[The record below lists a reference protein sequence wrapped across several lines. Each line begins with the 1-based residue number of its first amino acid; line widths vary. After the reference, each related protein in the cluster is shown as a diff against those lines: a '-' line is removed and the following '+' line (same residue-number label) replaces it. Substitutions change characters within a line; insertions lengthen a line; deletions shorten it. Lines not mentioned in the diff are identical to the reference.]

1 MDKQSRRDAIR
12 DFKERKVTRGVF
24 AVRCAPTGQVW
35 VAVSRNLDAQQNSL
49 WSGLRHGGYINR
61 DVQAAWNANGGEGSL
76 SYEVL
81 EVFDDEAMS
90 AIGRG
95 DLAKAR
101 LAHWREAL
109 GARKLVG

>member
-1 MDKQSRRDAIR
+1 MDKQSRRDAVR
-12 DFKERKVTRGVF
+12 DYKERVVSRGVF

-35 VAVSRNLDAQQNSL
+35 VAASRNLAQQQNSL
-49 WSGLRHGGYINR
+49 WFGLRQGSYVNR
-61 DVQAAWNANGGEGSL
+61 DVQAAWNAHGEAGL
-76 SYEVL
+76 AYEVL

-90 AIGRG
+90 PIGRA

-101 LAHWREAL
+101 AAHWREAL